1 MLGDCNTINP
11 HHDSSTHVRKLRS
24 VLEGKVLISLD
35 AQHNMEAI
43 RVDGEDSLDNM
54 IDLHNETYSHI
65 FKQVTDFEV
74 SENGKKLVVIKSC
87 PNQTGGKFQLTSVE
101 LKQDNINE
109 MTASLPDGWEY
120 NTCLYSGGYSTVVA
134 LASQVE
140 DQEDNGCIKKEGV
153 GSVYQALQVDL
164 NSGTSKLLEFKIHCT
179 ILAQSRSSEPA
190 DCVLFGCNG
199 CVKKLNLDAKVVTD
213 INILSSLSQPA
224 NQETDTIH
232 LLASI
237 SLDNKLVIAAAV
249 GNDIILYQDQ
259 SSVLKG
265 HTGKVCIFNFPHIYS
280 EISFCKGVCFGQT

>member
-1 MLGDCNTINP
+1 MSGDCNVINP

-24 VLEGKVLISLD
+24 VLDWKVLISLD

-43 RVDGEDSLDNM
+43 AVDGENSLDNM

-74 SENGKKLVVIKSC
+74 AENGKKLVVIKSC
-87 PNQTGGKFQLTSVE
+87 PNQTGSKFQLTSVE

-109 MTASLPDGWEY
+109 ITASLPDGWKY
-120 NTCLYSGGYSTVVA
+120 NTCLYSGEYATVVA
-134 LASQVE
+134 LASQVQV
-140 DQEDNGCIKKEGV
+140 QEDNGCSRKEGV
-153 GSVYQALQVDL
+153 GSIYQALLVDL
-164 NSGTSKLLEFKIHCT
+164 NSGTSKLLDFQIHST
-179 ILAQSRSSEPA
+179 ILAQSRSNEPA

-199 CVKKLNLDAKVVTD
+199 CVKKLNLETKGVTD

-249 GNDIILYQDQ
+249 GKDIILYQNQ

-265 HTGKVCIFNFPHIYS
+265 HTGKVCIFDFPHIYS
-280 EISFCKGVCFGQT
+280 NFFL